1 MVASPRRGQRLTQ
14 GIVDISTV
22 NSLRRFWFGHFS
34 SPGAQFIRVHFL
46 RIICTDD
53 TLVIK
58 RDKEVVADYFR
69 PRLSPTLSGFALCGE
84 HVLSLPDGGCWEKIL
99 PCGGGSQLFH
109 VRNVTT
115 RDASEKI
122 SPREGFIRRV
132 AALVSDW

>member
-1 MVASPRRGQRLTQ
+1 MVASPRRRQRLTQ

-34 SPGAQFIRVHFL
+34 LPGAQFIRVHFL

-69 PRLSPTLSGFALCGE
+69 PRLSPTLAGFALCGE
-84 HVLSLPDGGCWEKIL
+84 HVLSPPMVDGT
-99 PCGGGSQLFH
+99 PVVTSVVVSLF

-115 RDASEKI
+115 RAASEN
-122 SPREGFIRRV
+122 
-132 AALVSDW
+132 

>member
-1 MVASPRRGQRLTQ
+1 M
-14 GIVDISTV
+14 
-22 NSLRRFWFGHFS
+22 
-34 SPGAQFIRVHFL
+34 
-46 RIICTDD
+46 
-53 TLVIK
+53 VIK

-84 HVLSLPDGGCWEKIL
+84 HVLSLPDGGCWKRFY
-99 PCGGGSQLFH
+99 PVVVVSLFH